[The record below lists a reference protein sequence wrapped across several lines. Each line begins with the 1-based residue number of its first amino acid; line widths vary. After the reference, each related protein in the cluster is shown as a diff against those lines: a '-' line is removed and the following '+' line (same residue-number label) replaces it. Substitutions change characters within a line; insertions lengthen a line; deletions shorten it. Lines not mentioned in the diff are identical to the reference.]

1 MSFGTQLLQYVIAG
15 LTLGSIYAI
24 VALGFA
30 MIYNAT
36 KVINFAQGE
45 FVMLGGLITIF
56 LYSKLHLPLI
66 PCIPVAILVVTF
78 IGILMERFTIAPA
91 NVGGQ
96 EREKVVVLMIMIT
109 IGVSEFLK
117 GGAML
122 LWGKDPLGLP
132 AFSGEKPVVLLKAT
146 FNPQI
151 IWVVGITLLVVILIR
166 FFLSRTLLG
175 KAMRGCSDNETLAR
189 LMGIDVKWMS
199 MASFALSAASGS
211 IGGILITPMTLMTFD
226 GGLMLGLKGFC
237 AGVIGG
243 FGNVFGAIV
252 GGFVLGLLETL
263 GAGLI
268 SSSYKDAIAFLSL
281 LLILRFKPTGILGAK
296 AILKA

>member
-1 MSFGTQLLQYVIAG
+1 MSFETQLLQYFIAG
-15 LTLGSIYAI
+15 LTVGSIYAI

-30 MIYNAT
+30 MVYNAT

-45 FVMLGGLITIF
+45 FVMLGGMVTIF
-56 LYSKLHLPLI
+56 LYGNLHLPLI
-66 PCIPVAILVVTF
+66 PCIILSILVVTL
-78 IGILMERFTIAPA
+78 IGILIERFTIAPA
-91 NVGGQ
+91 NVGQ
-96 EREKVVVLMIMIT
+96 EREKVVVLLIMIT
-109 IGVSEFLK
+109 IGASEFLK
-117 GGAML
+117 GAAML

-132 AFSGEKPVVLLKAT
+132 TFSGQKPIVLWEAY

-151 IWVVGITLLVVILIR
+151 IWVVGITLLVVIFVR
-166 FFLSRTLLG
+166 FFLTHTLLG
-175 KAMRGCSDNETLAR
+175 KAMRGCSDNQTLAR
-189 LMGIDVKWMS
+189 LMGIDIKLMS

-211 IGGILITPMTLMTFD
+211 IGGIIITPMTLMTFD

-243 FGNVFGAIV
+243 FGNVYGAIV
-252 GGFVLGLLETL
+252 GGFVLGLLESL

-268 SSSYKDAIAFLSL
+268 SSSYKDAIAFLCL

-296 AILKA
+296 TILRA

>member
-1 MSFGTQLLQYVIAG
+1 MSFETQLLQYFIAG
-15 LTLGSIYAI
+15 LTVGSIYAI

-30 MIYNAT
+30 MVYNAT

-45 FVMLGGLITIF
+45 FVMLGGMVTIF
-56 LYSKLHLPLI
+56 LYGNLHLPLI
-66 PCIPVAILVVTF
+66 PSVILSILVVTL
-78 IGILMERFTIAPA
+78 IGILIERFTIAPA
-91 NVGGQ
+91 NVGQ
-96 EREKVVVLMIMIT
+96 EREKVVVLLIMIT
-109 IGVSEFLK
+109 IGASEFLK
-117 GGAML
+117 GAAML

-132 AFSGEKPVVLLKAT
+132 TFSGEEPIVLWNAY

-151 IWVVGITLLVVILIR
+151 IWVVGITLLVVIFVR
-166 FFLSRTLLG
+166 FFLTHTLLG
-175 KAMRGCSDNETLAR
+175 KAMRGCSDNQTMAR
-189 LMGIDVKWMS
+189 LMGIDIKLMS

-211 IGGILITPMTLMTFD
+211 IGGIIITPMTLMTFD

-243 FGNVFGAIV
+243 FGNVYGAIV
-252 GGFVLGLLETL
+252 GGFVLGLLESL

-268 SSSYKDAIAFLSL
+268 SSSYKDAIAFLCL

-296 AILKA
+296 TILRA